1 MEYTGYCT
9 YYDLPGRMT
18 ASGEMFNPNSMT
30 CAMTKEKAALGTRV
44 RVKSEMSGREINVK
58 VNDRGPFERSRDG
71 KAIRP
76 LRPDK
81 NIVIDLTPAAF
92 REMVGNLGPGKVRVT
107 VNRQLAAFL
116 FYSLDESVAVLF
128 F

>member
-44 RVKSEMSGREINVK
+44 RVKSEMSGREISVK

-107 VNRQLAAFL
+107 VKLL
-116 FYSLDESVAVLF
+116 
-128 F
+128 